1 MPRMRGDEAL
11 IHLRKQHPVVPV
23 VMLTA
28 LTDLEIFVDTV
39 KKGPFDHLVN
49 PIRKA
54 RLVDRTEEPILANK
68 RLKNTNLKTV
78 KILAET
84 IEAKD
89 PYTRGH
95 CNRVRML
102 AARIARCA
110 GLSRDMIEM
119 LEYGALLHD
128 IGKIGIPENLLNKIG
143 RLEDGEIRNFQL
155 HTVIGESILRTVDF
169 FHPCLRIIRSHHEWF
184 NGAGYPDGIRGNGI
198 DLTARIV
205 SISDAFDAMT
215 STRPYRTAMPVE
227 VALAE
232 LRNGREVQFDPS
244 LVDVFIEHGLY
255 ASLGAASGDSGR
267 Q

>member
-1 MPRMRGDEAL
+1 M
-11 IHLRKQHPVVPV
+11 
-23 VMLTA
+23 
-28 LTDLEIFVDTV
+28 
-39 KKGPFDHLVN
+39 
-49 PIRKA
+49 
-54 RLVDRTEEPILANK
+54 
-68 RLKNTNLKTV
+68 KTV

-95 CNRVRML
+95 CSRVRVL
-102 AARIARCA
+102 ASRIARCA
-110 GLSRDMIEM
+110 GLSRDTIEI
-119 LEYGALLHD
+119 LECGALLHD

-143 RLEDGEIRNFQL
+143 MLEEGEISNFQL
-155 HTVIGESILRTVDF
+155 HTVIGENILKTANF
-169 FHPCLRIIRSHHEWF
+169 FRPCLRIIRSHHEWF

-198 DLTARIV
+198 DITARIV

-232 LRNGREVQFDPS
+232 LRKGREVQFDPS

-255 ASLGAASGDSGR
+255 ASFGAVSDDSGR
-267 Q
+267 HMKKAV